1 MNKLLNSLF
10 RDTVLH
16 YKTIFGHYRK
26 WCEQDIWKSCW
37 IQLLKENKPNLD
49 LSIDDLDGSH
59 TTALRDGKK
68 VGYQGRKKGKATNAL
83 YITDRQW
90 LPMAMSELISRNH
103 NALFDIEVQFEE
115 VVSTL
120 EETEN

>member
-1 MNKLLNSLF
+1 VNKLLNSLF

-83 YITDRQW
+83 YITDRQ
-90 LPMAMSELISRNH
+90 
-103 NALFDIEVQFEE
+103 
-115 VVSTL
+115 
-120 EETEN
+120 